1 MEVGKLF
8 IAEIGINH
16 NCDLNLAKKLI
27 DMCVVAGVD
36 YVKFQ
41 KRNPEVCVPDSEKFK
56 LKDTPWG
63 QMSYIDYKR
72 KLEFSEKEYDEI
84 NSYCKSK
91 GIKWF
96 ASVWDIDSLNF
107 IMQYDVDFV
116 KIPSAKITDV
126 GLLKEIV
133 KFKIPVIMSVGMSSE
148 EQIDAAVNILNK
160 CDLTILHCN
169 SSYPAKDEEL
179 NLKYVAKLKEKYPF
193 AKIGYSGHEEGISA
207 CIVAKTLGA
216 EVFERHVTLSR
227 SMWGTDQAA
236 SLVYDQL
243 YRLVRDLKKVDV
255 WIGDGVKKVYDS
267 EKLVMSKLR
276 I

>member
-1 MEVGKLF
+1 MF